1 MKNRTYWASRQ
12 RMLEEARHKQN
23 TDHLRQLDKAFTV
36 ERRNIENQILSWYER
51 LADNN
56 GVSLAEAK
64 RMLSAKE
71 LKEFRWTVEDYIK
84 YGQENAIGQQW
95 LKELENASA
104 KAHIERL
111 QALEIELGQ
120 KVESIYHEYG
130 MGVTMLIS
138 GQMKD
143 LYAEASKISGVDL
156 AFDTRK
162 VKSVLS
168 KPWTSD
174 GKTFSERIWGRKN
187 ELHRY
192 LHTELTRMCITGETP
207 KRVIKNLS
215 EKFGVEIRHAKT
227 LVHTESAYFHSVTQK
242 RIYEELDVEKYEI
255 LAEIDGKTSEICLE
269 LNGHVFDAKDFEPGV
284 TAPPFHPNCRTIT
297 VPWFPDEEERIEKN
311 SKRGYNKTSGGVSGA
326 ITDTYSEAAKK
337 HAKIRY
343 NAIRKQK
350 HDVRKIATNTGYT
363 EEIIQEIKNYLFIDE
378 HNLGDRIARFD
389 PDFAIAHSWDR
400 LSQGV
405 FEPHDLTLL
414 KHEIMERQL
423 IREGLTQHEAHI
435 QTSKKYNYQKEAA
448 EYYAELKK
456 RQKRG

>member
-1 MKNRTYWASRQ
+1 MLSRSELQ
-12 RMLEEARHKQN
+12 EFKWTLEE
-23 TDHLRQLDKAFTV
+23 
-36 ERRNIENQILSWYER
+36 
-51 LADNN
+51 
-56 GVSLAEAK
+56 
-64 RMLSAKE
+64 
-71 LKEFRWTVEDYIK
+71 YIK
-84 YGQENAIGQQW
+84 YGQENAIDGRWMKQ
-95 LKELENASA
+95 LENASA
-104 KAHIERL
+104 KSHISRL
-111 QALEIELGQ
+111 EALELELRH
-120 KVESIYHEYG
+120 KVEKLYGEYG
-130 MGVTMLIS
+130 VSLETHLTSQLKGAY
-138 GQMKD
+138 KD
-143 LYAEASKISGVDL
+143 GMSLAGIDATFNAEKAK
-156 AFDTRK
+156 T
-162 VKSVLS
+162 VLS
-168 KPWTSD
+168 KPWTTD
-174 GKTFSERIWGRKN
+174 GRTFSDRVWKQKAEMVDF
-187 ELHRY
+187 
-192 LHTELTRMCITGETP
+192 LHTEMTRMAITGETP
-207 KRVIKNLS
+207 KRLTEELKN
-215 EKFGVEIRHAKT
+215 KFGVSLSSAKR
-227 LVHTESAYFHSVTQK
+227 LVNTETAYLASVANKQMF
-242 RIYEELDVEKYEI
+242 EDLDVEYYEI
-255 LAEIDGKTSEICLE
+255 LAEIDGKTSDICRSLD
-269 LNGHVFDAKDFEPGV
+269 GQVFEMKIFEEGV
-284 TAPPFHPNCRTIT
+284 TAPPFHVSCRSIT
-297 VPWFPDEEERIEKN
+297 APWFPDEEERIEKN

-363 EEIIQEIKNYLFIDE
+363 EEIIQEIKDYLFIDE